1 MMGFGI
7 RPRLRVMS
15 GNRID
20 TDRLLLRV
28 PAISDAPQISRFLGN
43 WDVSR
48 WLVRIPFPY
57 RVDHARAWVERS
69 MEERAAGIGWPFL
82 VTLRDDNRII
92 GGIDLTIE
100 DDRAIGVSGH
110 KAAGALGYWLGK
122 DYWGRGYATEAA
134 AAMIKFGFEILS
146 LDRVTASALP
156 DNERS
161 LHVIRK
167 VGLTYVDRR
176 AEETIEQGLV
186 DTDFYALDRA
196 AWQAK
201 R

>member
-1 MMGFGI
+1 
-7 RPRLRVMS
+7 MS

-20 TDRLLLRV
+20 TDRLVLRA
-28 PAISDAPQISRFLGN
+28 PGIADAPHISRFLGN
-43 WDVSR
+43 WEVSR

-82 VTLRDDNRII
+82 VTLRDDKRII

-100 DDRAIGVSGH
+100 DD

-134 AAMIKFGFEILS
+134 AAMIRFAFEILG

-156 DNERS
+156 DNARS

-167 VGLTYVDRR
+167 VGLTFIDRR
-176 AEETIEQGLV
+176 PEETVEHGSV
-186 DTDFYALDRA
+186 DTDFHALDRG
-196 AWQAK
+196 AWEAK
-201 R
+201 G

>member
-20 TDRLLLRV
+20 TDRLVLRA
-28 PAISDAPQISRFLGN
+28 PGLDDAPHISRFLGN
-43 WDVSR
+43 WEVSR

-69 MEERAAGIGWPFL
+69 REERAAGIGWPFL

-100 DDRAIGVSGH
+100 DDRTGGAPGN

-134 AAMIKFGFEILS
+134 AAMVRFAFEILS

-156 DNERS
+156 DNARS

-167 VGLTYVDRR
+167 IGLTYVDRR
-176 AEETIEQGLV
+176 PEETIEHGSV
-186 DTDFYALDRA
+186 DTDFYALDRR
-196 AWQAK
+196 AWQA
-201 R
+201 RR